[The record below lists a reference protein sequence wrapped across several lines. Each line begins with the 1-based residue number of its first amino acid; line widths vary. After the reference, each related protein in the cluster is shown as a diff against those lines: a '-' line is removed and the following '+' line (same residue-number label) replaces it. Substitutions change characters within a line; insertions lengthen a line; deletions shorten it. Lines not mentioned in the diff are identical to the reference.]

1 MKLKNN
7 TMIVR
12 IIMLLILISGF
23 VHAQTADEYYE
34 SGRNYM
40 TNGDFRSAIEDFTK
54 ALEIDSLYVEA
65 WTARGDAWEEIGIYG
80 EATEDW
86 MQAYYLH
93 GNDRFDE
100 GSFAD
105 ACRYWS
111 MAAEMGH
118 PEAKSLYRNHCK
130 RKAKN

>member
-7 TMIVR
+7 TMILR
-12 IIMLLILISGF
+12 TIIIFTFISGLA
-23 VHAQTADEYYE
+23 HAQTADEYYE
-34 SGRNYM
+34 SGRAHM
-40 TNGDFRSAIEDFTK
+40 TSGDFRSAIEDLTK

-93 GNDRFDE
+93 GNARHRD
-100 GSFAD
+100 GSMDD

-118 PEAKSLYRNHCK
+118 PEAKSLHRNHCK